1 MPLPRIPYTR
11 WRHAKLYLNL
21 PIPADLRPQF
31 KTAAGKQQT
40 HIVESLGTG
49 DPAEGRRLA
58 RERAAQWELEFAK
71 LRRGHRAELPSTI
84 RKARELREAMAEA
97 KARKCEDATEAVI
110 DFAIDH
116 AQRIEKDAGAE
127 AAELFFDLATKPERL
142 TLREALD
149 KLCESPD
156 LTEGTKHKRR
166 QQVAELLEFLK
177 VPDCL
182 PEYVTDA
189 RAAAYVDWLN
199 AGSLGYSTKQDRLS
213 GLHTVWKFLQRRRQ
227 VPHGVSPWVNHELTG
242 RKKSGAG
249 SEEAKRGWTQAE
261 VLKLFRAPDGDR
273 TTHYSRPLFRELYVL
288 GFCTGMRLDEIVS
301 LRPRAVETIPG
312 GYLLKVEASK
322 TEAGLRSLPVLH
334 PAAVEILRKRLE
346 GQRNASASLFPEC
359 RPGGPDD
366 KLSWHVQK
374 AMGRDRDRLGF
385 GREVDFHSTRR
396 TFMTLME
403 NAPVNPVHVQR
414 YVGHRVPTLM
424 FSVYSD
430 GASLDSLRKVAELV
444 RYGEEVEAEF
454 RKAAGLEVE
463 TMPAA

>member
-1 MPLPRIPYTR
+1 MPLPSIPYTR
-11 WRHAKLYLNL
+11 WRGSKLYLNF
-21 PIPADLRPQF
+21 PIPADLRPRF
-31 KTAAGKQQT
+31 KTGKGSERT
-40 HIVESLGTG
+40 HIVEALGTG
-49 DPAEGRRLA
+49 DPADGRRLA
-58 RERAAQWELEFAK
+58 RERAAWWELEFAK

-84 RKARELREAMAEA
+84 RKARELRESMAYAVAKGCEDSTEAAFSMAEA
-97 KARKCEDATEAVI
+97 E
-110 DFAIDH
+110 
-116 AQRIEKDAGAE
+116 AQRIEEEAGAD
-127 AAELFFDLATKPERL
+127 AAQQFYDLATKPERL
-142 TLREALD
+142 TLLEALG

-156 LTEGTKHKRR
+156 LTEGTKDKRR
-166 QQVAELLEFLK
+166 QQVAELLQFLK
-177 VPDCL
+177 VSDCL
-182 PEYVTDA
+182 PEHVTEE

-199 AGSLGYSTKQDRLS
+199 AGPLGYSTKQDRLS

-242 RKKSGAG
+242 RKKAGAG
-249 SEEAKRGWTQAE
+249 AGEAKRGWTSAE

-273 TTHYSRPLFRELYVL
+273 VTHYSRPLFRELYVL

-301 LRPRAVETIPG
+301 LRPLAMDAIPG

-334 PAAVEILRKRLE
+334 PAAVEVLRRRLE
-346 GQRNASASLFPEC
+346 AQPDPSASLFPEC
-359 RPGGPDD
+359 RPGGPDN

-385 GREVDFHSTRR
+385 GSEVDFHSTRR

-430 GASLDSLRKVAELV
+430 GASLESLRKVAELV
-444 RYGEEVEAEF
+444 HYGNEVEAEF

-463 TMPAA
+463 AAPAA